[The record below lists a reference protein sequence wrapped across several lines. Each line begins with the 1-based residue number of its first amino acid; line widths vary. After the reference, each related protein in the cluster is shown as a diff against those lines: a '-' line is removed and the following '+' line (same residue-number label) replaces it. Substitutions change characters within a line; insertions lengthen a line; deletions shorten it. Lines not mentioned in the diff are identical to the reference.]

1 MSGLHTVPDAAE
13 DQQLL
18 LDVRALLE
26 RSQRQAAKNRALEA
40 HREKVEATLGRVQE
54 ALGAAPRR
62 RDGFEE
68 LDGDHELSAAL
79 RAAARDSA
87 ALDARVEDAAALPE
101 ESRAALGEMHGALR
115 SLRALALLLPLFY
128 AGYAGIAA
136 GACAALGVPFESA
149 AAIFGHFDFGPA
161 GLVDLLDGAAAA
173 AGGDAA
179 ELARVAAARWL
190 AAVAAFVVL
199 GPPLLCVVVRLDVA
213 RPPPLGRGARRR
225 CCGWLD
231 RGELG
236 GGVDARRRRGGF
248 VHAAAS
254 GAQEWPRR
262 PRPPALA
269 GLGRADGLPHRLQ
282 PHRAQAAGRR
292 PLPCEDAL
300 RLDGRR
306 RRRVD

>member
-54 ALGAAPRR
+54 ALGTKMPRH
-62 RDGFEE
+62 DGFEE

-173 AGGDAA
+173 AGGDAS
-179 ELARVAAARWL
+179 ELARVAAAR
-190 AAVAAFVVL
+190 ARR
-199 GPPLLCVVVRLDVA
+199 GRRLRRA
-213 RPPPLGRGARRR
+213 RPAAPLRRRPPRRRAAAAARRGARRR
-225 CCGWLD
+225 CCP
-231 RGELG
+231 
-236 GGVDARRRRGGF
+236 
-248 VHAAAS
+248 AAGCAS
-254 GAQEWPRR
+254 GRR
-262 PRPPALA
+262 STIR
-269 GLGRADGLPHRLQ
+269 
-282 PHRAQAAGRR
+282 
-292 PLPCEDAL
+292 
-300 RLDGRR
+300 
-306 RRRVD
+306 

>member
-1 MSGLHTVPDAAE
+1 MSGLHTFPDAAE

-54 ALGAAPRR
+54 ALGTKMPRH
-62 RDGFEE
+62 DGFEE

-149 AAIFGHFDFGPA
+149 AAFRP
-161 GLVDLLDGAAAA
+161 LRLW
-173 AGGDAA
+173 AGG
-179 ELARVAAARWL
+179 
-190 AAVAAFVVL
+190 
-199 GPPLLCVVVRLDVA
+199 
-213 RPPPLGRGARRR
+213 
-225 CCGWLD
+225 
-231 RGELG
+231 
-236 GGVDARRRRGGF
+236 
-248 VHAAAS
+248 
-254 GAQEWPRR
+254 PRR
-262 PRPPALA
+262 PACSTSRATSSVGLDWRGAPTRDRRSARCRLVPRRTRRSPSRRSPSRPRARRSLRRRPPSTSPSSAQPIASVPSRA
-269 GLGRADGLPHRLQ
+269 GTP
-282 PHRAQAAGRR
+282 
-292 PLPCEDAL
+292 
-300 RLDGRR
+300 
-306 RRRVD
+306 

>member
-54 ALGAAPRR
+54 ALGTKMPRH
-62 RDGFEE
+62 DGFEE

-173 AGGDAA
+173 AAGGDAS

-225 CCGWLD
+225 CCGGCRL
-231 RGELG
+231 RLG
-236 GGVDARRRRGGF
+236 PPLHDPADAAVSLMVIHLGLTTVITRAF
-248 VHAAAS
+248 PENWVWWATILA
-254 GAQEWPRR
+254 
-262 PRPPALA
+262 ALA
-269 GLGRADGLPHRLQ
+269 AEATLARLYLLCAYRRAG
-282 PHRAQAAGRR
+282 
-292 PLPCEDAL
+292 
-300 RLDGRR
+300 
-306 RRRVD
+306 

>member
-54 ALGAAPRR
+54 SLGAAPRR

-179 ELARVAAARWL
+179 ELALVAAARWL

-225 CCGWLD
+225 CCGGGCRL
-231 RGELG
+231 RLG
-236 GGVDARRRRGGF
+236 PPLHDPADA
-248 VHAAAS
+248 AT
-254 GAQEWPRR
+254 
-262 PRPPALA
+262 ALA
-269 GLGRADGLPHRLQ
+269 VVHLGLTTVITRAFPENWMWWATLLAALAAEATLARLYLLCAYA
-282 PHRAQAAGRR
+282 RAG
-292 PLPCEDAL
+292 
-300 RLDGRR
+300 
-306 RRRVD
+306 